1 MWRLKV
7 ADGGNDPYIYSM
19 NNFVGRQI
27 WEFDPDAGSPDE
39 RDEVERVRNEFTKN
53 RLKGFPSADLLWRL
67 QLLREKNFKQSIPPV
82 KVEDGEE
89 ITYEMASDAMK
100 RGAYFLEAIQA
111 SDGHWPSETSGPLF
125 YLCPLLICMYIMGFM
140 DSAFSP
146 EHKKEMM
153 RYLYNHQNED
163 GGWGLHVGGHSNMF
177 CTTFNYISLRLLGE
191 EPDVEAVAR
200 GRIWIRDHGGVTSIL
215 SWGKTWLSILNLFD
229 WSASNP
235 MPPEYWMF
243 PTWVPIHP
251 SNMMC
256 YTRITYM
263 PMSYLYGKRFQ
274 APLTP
279 LVLQLRDELHTQAY
293 EKINWRKVRH
303 MCATEDLYFPHPFVQ
318 DLLWDT
324 LYMLS
329 EPLMTRWPFNKLI
342 RQKALDETMRHIH
355 YEDENSRY
363 ITIGCV
369 EKPLCML
376 ACWVEDPNIG
386 EKMEPQRFYDAV
398 NVILNMQSKNGG
410 LPAWEPASSYY
421 WMEWLN
427 PVEFLED
434 LIIEHHGAPF
444 FGIGSAQSLSIPSNP
459 FTLICLRFTRPITAS
474 TKRLRGILP
483 NFIQEARLGIPGYS
497 LVIGAFDILIC
508 GWVNSSHTVVMDDDI
523 ESASLGV
530 YQDRPRT
537 FPDMRSKVN
546 TPLIFRILMGIN
558 IRVLLVLLLFAFGL
572 IFYVGART
580 SPIIVFVFS
589 VCIVSFCFSIY
600 LTKWVLSKDEGP
612 PEMAQI
618 SEAIRDGAEG
628 FFRTQ
633 YSTIS
638 KMAMLLAVVILC
650 IYLFRSTT
658 PQQESSGIGR
668 STTAYITVAAFLL
681 GALCSGI
688 AGYVGMWVSVRANVR
703 VSSAARRSAREA
715 LQIAVRAGG
724 FSAIVVVGM
733 AVIGIA
739 ILYASF
745 HVWLDVGSPG
755 STKVTDLPLL
765 LVGYGF
771 GASFVALFAQLGGGI
786 YTKAADVGADLVG
799 KVEQGIPED
808 DPRNP
813 AVIADLVG
821 DNVGDCAARGA
832 DLFESIAAEIISAM
846 ILGGTMA
853 QRCKIED
860 PSGFILFP
868 LVVHSFDLVISSI
881 GILSI
886 RRGTRESGVKSPVE
900 DPMTIL
906 QRGYSVTIVLAVIT
920 FGVSTRWLLHTEQAP
935 SAWFNFALC
944 GLVGIITA
952 YIFVWITKYYTDYK
966 HEPVRSL
973 ALSSSTGHGTNIIAG
988 VSLGLESTAL
998 PVLVIS
1004 VSIVSAF
1011 WLGRTSGLV
1020 DEDGNPTGG
1029 LFGTAVATM
1038 GMLSTAAY
1046 VLTMDMFGPIA
1057 DNAGGIVEMSQQPES
1072 VREITDLLDAVG
1084 NTTKA
1089 TTKGFAIGSAALA
1102 SFLLFS
1108 AYMDEVATFAHEPFK
1123 QVDIAIPEVF
1133 VGGLLGS
1140 MLIYLFSAWAC
1151 SAVGRTAQEV
1161 VKEVRKQ
1168 FLERPGIMDYTEKPE
1183 YGRCV
1188 AIVASASL
1196 REMIKPGALAII
1208 SPMAVGFLFRIL
1220 GHYTGQPLLGA
1231 KVVAAMLMFATVSG
1245 ILMALF
1251 LNTAGGAWDNAK
1263 KYIETGVLGGK
1274 GSDSH
1279 KAAVTG
1285 DTVGDPFKDTAGPSL
1300 HVLIKMLA
1308 TITLVMAPI
1317 FL

>member
-1 MWRLKV
+1 MMEADMENGRL
-7 ADGGNDPYIYSM
+7 Y
-19 NNFVGRQI
+19 
-27 WEFDPDAGSPDE
+27 
-39 RDEVERVRNEFTKN
+39 
-53 RLKGFPSADLLWRL
+53 
-67 QLLREKNFKQSIPPV
+67 
-82 KVEDGEE
+82 
-89 ITYEMASDAMK
+89 
-100 RGAYFLEAIQA
+100 
-111 SDGHWPSETSGPLF
+111 
-125 YLCPLLICMYIMGFM
+125 
-140 DSAFSP
+140 P
-146 EHKKEMM
+146 E
-153 RYLYNHQNED
+153 
-163 GGWGLHVGGHSNMF
+163 
-177 CTTFNYISLRLLGE
+177 
-191 EPDVEAVAR
+191 
-200 GRIWIRDHGGVTSIL
+200 
-215 SWGKTWLSILNLFD
+215 
-229 WSASNP
+229 
-235 MPPEYWMF
+235 
-243 PTWVPIHP
+243 
-251 SNMMC
+251 
-256 YTRITYM
+256 
-263 PMSYLYGKRFQ
+263 
-274 APLTP
+274 
-279 LVLQLRDELHTQAY
+279 
-293 EKINWRKVRH
+293 
-303 MCATEDLYFPHPFVQ
+303 
-318 DLLWDT
+318 
-324 LYMLS
+324 
-329 EPLMTRWPFNKLI
+329 
-342 RQKALDETMRHIH
+342 
-355 YEDENSRY
+355 
-363 ITIGCV
+363 
-369 EKPLCML
+369 
-376 ACWVEDPNIG
+376 
-386 EKMEPQRFYDAV
+386 
-398 NVILNMQSKNGG
+398 
-410 LPAWEPASSYY
+410 
-421 WMEWLN
+421 
-427 PVEFLED
+427 
-434 LIIEHHGAPF
+434 
-444 FGIGSAQSLSIPSNP
+444 
-459 FTLICLRFTRPITAS
+459 
-474 TKRLRGILP
+474 
-483 NFIQEARLGIPGYS
+483 
-497 LVIGAFDILIC
+497 
-508 GWVNSSHTVVMDDDI
+508 
-523 ESASLGV
+523 
-530 YQDRPRT
+530 RPRT
-537 FPDMRSKVN
+537 FSTVRTKSSLP
-546 TPLIFRILMGIN
+546 PIFRVLMRIN
-558 IRVLLVLLLFAFGL
+558 PRAFIVLLLLVFSGVL
-572 IFYVGART
+572 YVGAST
-580 SPIIVFVFS
+580 SPIVLFVF
-589 VCIVSFCFSIY
+589 CICTLSLFFSLY
-600 LTKWVLSKDEGP
+600 LTKWVLAKDEGP
-612 PEMAQI
+612 PEMSEI
-618 SEAIRDGAEG
+618 SDAIRDGAEG

-633 YSTIS
+633 YGTIS
-638 KMAMLLAVVILC
+638 KMACILALVILG

-658 PQQESSGIGR
+658 PQQEASGVGR
-668 STTAYITVAAFLL
+668 TTSAYITVASFLL

-688 AGYVGMWVSVRANVR
+688 AGFVGMWVSVRANVR

-733 AVIGIA
+733 AVFGVA
-739 ILYASF
+739 ILYATF
-745 HVWLDVGSPG
+745 YVWLEVDSPG
-755 STKVTDLPLL
+755 SMKVTDLPLL

-868 LVVHSFDLVISSI
+868 LVVHSFDLVISSV

-886 RRGTRESGVKSPVE
+886 RGTRDSGLISPIE
-900 DPMTIL
+900 DPMAIMQKGYSITIL
-906 QRGYSVTIVLAVIT
+906 LAVVT
-920 FGVSTRWLLHTEQAP
+920 FGVSTRWLLYTEQAP
-935 SAWFNFALC
+935 SAWLNFALC

-952 YIFVWITKYYTDYK
+952 YAFVWISKYYTDYK
-966 HEPVRSL
+966 HEPVRLL

-1004 VSIVSAF
+1004 VAIISAF
-1011 WLGRTSGLV
+1011 WLGHTSGLV
-1020 DEDGNPTGG
+1020 DESGNPTGG

-1072 VREITDLLDAVG
+1072 VREITDILDAVG

-1108 AYMDEVATFAHEPFK
+1108 AYMDEVAAFAQLPFK
-1123 QVDIAIPEVF
+1123 EVDIAIPEVF

-1140 MLIYLFSAWAC
+1140 MLIFLFSAWAC

-1161 VKEVRKQ
+1161 VNEVRRQ
-1168 FLERPGIMDYTEKPE
+1168 FIERPGIMDYNEKPD

-1196 REMIKPGALAII
+1196 REMIRPGALAII
-1208 SPMAVGFLFRIL
+1208 SPMAVGIIFRML
-1220 GHYTGQPLLGA
+1220 GHATGRPLLGA

-1263 KYIETGVLGGK
+1263 KYIETGALGGK
-1274 GSDSH
+1274 GSESH

-1285 DTVGDPFKDTAGPSL
+1285 DTVGDPFKDTAGPSI

>member
-1 MWRLKV
+1 M
-7 ADGGNDPYIYSM
+7 M
-19 NNFVGRQI
+19 M
-27 WEFDPDAGSPDE
+27 
-39 RDEVERVRNEFTKN
+39 
-53 RLKGFPSADLLWRL
+53 
-67 QLLREKNFKQSIPPV
+67 
-82 KVEDGEE
+82 GE
-89 ITYEMASDAMK
+89 
-100 RGAYFLEAIQA
+100 
-111 SDGHWPSETSGPLF
+111 
-125 YLCPLLICMYIMGFM
+125 
-140 DSAFSP
+140 
-146 EHKKEMM
+146 
-153 RYLYNHQNED
+153 
-163 GGWGLHVGGHSNMF
+163 
-177 CTTFNYISLRLLGE
+177 
-191 EPDVEAVAR
+191 DVE
-200 GRIWIRDHGGVTSIL
+200 GG
-215 SWGKTWLSILNLFD
+215 
-229 WSASNP
+229 
-235 MPPEYWMF
+235 
-243 PTWVPIHP
+243 
-251 SNMMC
+251 
-256 YTRITYM
+256 
-263 PMSYLYGKRFQ
+263 
-274 APLTP
+274 
-279 LVLQLRDELHTQAY
+279 
-293 EKINWRKVRH
+293 
-303 MCATEDLYFPHPFVQ
+303 
-318 DLLWDT
+318 
-324 LYMLS
+324 
-329 EPLMTRWPFNKLI
+329 
-342 RQKALDETMRHIH
+342 
-355 YEDENSRY
+355 
-363 ITIGCV
+363 
-369 EKPLCML
+369 
-376 ACWVEDPNIG
+376 
-386 EKMEPQRFYDAV
+386 
-398 NVILNMQSKNGG
+398 
-410 LPAWEPASSYY
+410 
-421 WMEWLN
+421 
-427 PVEFLED
+427 
-434 LIIEHHGAPF
+434 
-444 FGIGSAQSLSIPSNP
+444 
-459 FTLICLRFTRPITAS
+459 
-474 TKRLRGILP
+474 
-483 NFIQEARLGIPGYS
+483 
-497 LVIGAFDILIC
+497 
-508 GWVNSSHTVVMDDDI
+508 
-523 ESASLGV
+523 SLGS
-530 YQDRPRT
+530 YQERPRT
-537 FPDMRSKVN
+537 FPNMRNKAY

-558 IRVLLVLLLFAFGL
+558 VRVLFILLLLTMGL
-572 IFYVGART
+572 IFYIGACT
-580 SPIIVFVFS
+580 SGIIVFVFT
-589 VCIVSFCFSIY
+589 VCIISFLMSVY
-600 LTKWVLSKDEGP
+600 LTKWVLAKDEGP

-618 SEAIRDGAEG
+618 SDAIRDGAEG

-633 YSTIS
+633 YGTIS
-638 KMAMLLAVVILC
+638 KMAILLAMVILC

-658 PQQESSGIGR
+658 PEQEASGVGR
-668 STTAYITVAAFLL
+668 SVTAFITVVSFLL
-681 GALCSGI
+681 GALCSGA

-724 FSAIVVVGM
+724 FSAMVVVGM

-739 ILYASF
+739 ILYATF
-745 HVWLDVGSPG
+745 YVWLGVDTPG
-755 STKVTDLPLL
+755 SMKVTELPLL

-786 YTKAADVGADLVG
+786 FTKAADVGADLVG
-799 KVEQGIPED
+799 KVERGIPED

-846 ILGGTMA
+846 ILGGTMSK
-853 QRCKIED
+853 RCKLED

-881 GILSI
+881 GVLSI
-886 RRGTRESGVKSPVE
+886 RGTRNASVKSPME
-900 DPMTIL
+900 DPMAIL
-906 QRGYSVTIVLAVIT
+906 QKGYSITIVLAVLT
-920 FGVSTRWLLHTEQAP
+920 FGASTRWMLYTEQAP

-944 GLVGIITA
+944 GLVGIMTA
-952 YIFVWITKYYTDYK
+952 YAFVWITKYYTDYK
-966 HEPVRSL
+966 YEPVRSL
-973 ALSSSTGHGTNIIAG
+973 ALASSTGHGTNIIAG

-1004 VSIVSAF
+1004 VAIVSAF
-1011 WLGRTSGLV
+1011 WLGQTSGLV
-1020 DEDGNPTGG
+1020 DESGNPIGG

-1038 GMLSTAAY
+1038 GMLSTAGY

-1108 AYMDEVATFAHEPFK
+1108 AYMDEVSTFSQEALT

-1140 MLIYLFSAWAC
+1140 MLIFLFSAWAC

-1161 VKEVRKQ
+1161 VNEVRRQ
-1168 FLERPGIMDYTEKPE
+1168 FIERPGIMEYKEKPD

-1208 SPMAVGFLFRIL
+1208 SPMVVGVVFRIL
-1220 GHYTGQPLLGA
+1220 GYYTGQPLLGA

-1274 GSDSH
+1274 GSECH